1 MDDNN
6 FNPIENNKE
15 VASHTSYNQS
25 DAHIDQ
31 LIKNEFINTYA
42 TKGEIYEKKNNA
54 EKADYS
60 QGKTGINSSLNSYGK
75 FKNADELLKAYQQLE
90 SEFTRKSQQL
100 KGFLTKDKNAKA
112 NDLKIAEKSDN
123 TLQPNSNSDKTIT
136 SKSMINATQ
145 LTDTKHIDNASA
157 HKAIPMDKAIS
168 APLDKAEN
176 KIKKM
181 DDIGLIEDK
190 IYNSS
195 QANTAKSISQDNK
208 IYTNTKNTATQ
219 NTNLDKAI
227 VNNLENK
234 KDNSPQ
240 ENTTA
245 NDLDKVTTSHEVKTQ
260 EDKAETCPQESKTNA
275 NPQEDKATNSPLDKA
290 ANIKD
295 KKAENNNEDKS
306 DNSSQKNSQEKTET
320 SDLDKAN
327 LKQKIQDNSPQEN
340 TATND
345 LDKVT
350 TSHEVK
356 TQEDKAETCP
366 QEDKATINTQQEN
379 TPFYE
384 REDWINNVKDF
395 IKEKPHA
402 KGLFPEIAR
411 EILKDKNIQ
420 QDKNCLEIGYLRA
433 LEKHYRPIKDVMSD
447 NKLIDEYIS
456 NNSHIKQ
463 SIIDEYLGSVSNNSL
478 PPSLKNKGRIAIT
491 PPYKPRTLE
500 EAGAELIKKI
510 IN

>member
-260 EDKAETCPQESKTNA
+260 EDKAETCPQE
-275 NPQEDKATNSPLDKA
+275 
-290 ANIKD
+290 
-295 KKAENNNEDKS
+295 
-306 DNSSQKNSQEKTET
+306 
-320 SDLDKAN
+320 
-327 LKQKIQDNSPQEN
+327 
-340 TATND
+340 
-345 LDKVT
+345 
-350 TSHEVK
+350 
-356 TQEDKAETCP
+356 
-366 QEDKATINTQQEN
+366 DKATINTQQEN